1 MGMMTY
7 NHKLIKIGMLVE
19 IQVEKTQDTLKVGH
33 VVEVLSHSD
42 SQKGVRVKLKDG
54 TIGRVTYIP
63 TKEEIKKEQFKYMNR
78 ILYER
83 QELYSFW
90 DNVNRRYFTA
100 NYRSKITAFIFS
112 DKDEAEAFMKLKFKE
127 PHNFTV
133 NPINR
138 RKLIVENFDILGVEF
153 FILDKTT
160 GISSADLRKKEEE
173 FKNLLKTSYKK
184 R

>member
-1 MGMMTY
+1 MMTY
-7 NHKLIKIGMLVE
+7 DHKLIKIGMLVE

-33 VVEVLSHSD
+33 VVEVLSHSN

-63 TKEEIKKEQFKYMNR
+63 SKDEIKKEQFKYMNS

-83 QELYSFW
+83 QVLYSFW
-90 DNVNRRYFTA
+90 DNVNRRYFTT
-100 NYRSKITAFIFS
+100 NYRSKVSSFIFS
-112 DKDEAEAFMKLKFKE
+112 DKDEAEAFMKSKFQE

-138 RKLIVENFDILGVEF
+138 KKLIVENFEVLGVEF

-160 GISSADLRKKEEE
+160 GISFKDLKEKEEE